1 MKLQEGGRG
10 MTGTPRYFTGGRSVG
25 DAEQQTDH

>member
-1 MKLQEGGRG
+1 MKLQEGGR
-10 MTGTPRYFTGGRSVG
+10 MTGTSRYFTGGRSVG